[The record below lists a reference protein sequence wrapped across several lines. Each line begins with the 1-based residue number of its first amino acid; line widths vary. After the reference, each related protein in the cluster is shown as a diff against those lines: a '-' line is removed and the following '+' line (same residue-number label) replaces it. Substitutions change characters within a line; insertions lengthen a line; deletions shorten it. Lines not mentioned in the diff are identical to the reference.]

1 MKKTR
6 KMTYLAMGIALYVVI
21 SIMLKIPVINR
32 IKLDLGYLV
41 FAYYLC
47 EFGVIAT
54 VVGVLGCIFTNLL
67 IGASFPIA
75 WAIGQLFVG
84 ISLGCLLKKTD
95 KLYLRI
101 IMSAIATF
109 IGIGL
114 IKTVL
119 EILLFKLPPL
129 AKFMSNLAAV
139 AVDCLS
145 FIIGL
150 WLYKKRNIFKH

>member
-1 MKKTR
+1 MKQTR

-21 SIMLKIPVINR
+21 SVMLKIPIINR

-47 EFGVIAT
+47 EFGMAAT
-54 VVGVLGCIFTNLL
+54 LVGVLGCIFTNLL

-75 WAIGQLFVG
+75 WAVGQLFIG
-84 ISLGCLLKKTD
+84 ISLGYSLRKTD
-95 KLYLRI
+95 RLYLRI
-101 IMSAIATF
+101 IMSVIAVF

-119 EILLFKLPPL
+119 EIWLFKLPPV
-129 AKFMSNLAAV
+129 AKFLSNMAAV
-139 AVDCLS
+139 AVDSLS

-150 WLYKKRNIFKH
+150 WLYKKRNIFRH